1 MGLNSLIQT
10 PTPPNMP
17 NFSDKILTVNK
28 IGDTG
33 GTYGEGIYAGQPVN
47 PGGIPRENTK
57 MPNRIPFSDHQMGAG
72 PRPYLPPRLQQPPQQ
87 NPYGALF
94 GLSGLSNIMNIPG
107 QMTGF
112 GETLGGYGETLGGFG
127 EQMTGF
133 GEQMTGY
140 QDALGGFNEQIGGFG
155 KQFETVNNKLD
166 SMEKGIAGLDQQLQT
181 QQQQQV
187 QQPQQ
192 QQYQNPFSSPYSN
205 PFGSMMYGG
214 LGSLFGRR
222 Y

>member
-1 MGLNSLIQT
+1 MAGLADLSIGFPSTQT
-10 PTPPNMP
+10 P
-17 NFSDKILTVNK
+17 
-28 IGDTG
+28 
-33 GTYGEGIYAGQPVN
+33 QN
-47 PGGIPRENTK
+47 PGNQGGIPQQQILTQNPFVQSTPK
-57 MPNRIPFSDHQMGAG
+57 HPQIPFSDQMGPG
-72 PRPYLPPRLQQPPQQ
+72 PRPYFPPQPQQPHIQQ
-87 NPYGALF
+87 PFF
-94 GLSGLSNIMNIPG
+94 GGIGLGGIANIMNIPG

-112 GETLGGYGETLGGFG
+112 GEQLGGYGETLGGFG

-181 QQQQQV
+181 QQQPQQV
-187 QQPQQ
+187 QQQ
-192 QQYQNPFSSPYSN
+192 QQYQNPFSSP
-205 PFGSMMYGG
+205 FGFSGFGG

>member
-1 MGLNSLIQT
+1 MAGLADLSIGFPSTQT
-10 PTPPNMP
+10 PQN
-17 NFSDKILTVNK
+17 
-28 IGDTG
+28 TG
-33 GTYGEGIYAGQPVN
+33 NQ
-47 PGGIPRENTK
+47 GGIPQQQILTQNPFVQRENPK
-57 MPNRIPFSDHQMGAG
+57 MPNRIPFSDQMGPG

-127 EQMTGF
+127 EQLGGFGEQMTGF
-133 GEQMTGY
+133 GEQMGGY

-181 QQQQQV
+181 QQQQQQV

-192 QQYQNPFSSPYSN
+192 QQYQNPFSSP
-205 PFGSMMYGG
+205 FGFGGFGGFGG

>member
-1 MGLNSLIQT
+1 MAGLADLSIGFPSTQT
-10 PTPPNMP
+10 PQN
-17 NFSDKILTVNK
+17 
-28 IGDTG
+28 TG
-33 GTYGEGIYAGQPVN
+33 NQ
-47 PGGIPRENTK
+47 GGIPQQQILTQNPFVQSTPK
-57 MPNRIPFSDHQMGAG
+57 HPQIPFSDQMGPG
-72 PRPYLPPRLQQPPQQ
+72 PRPYFPPQPQQPHIQQ
-87 NPYGALF
+87 PFF
-94 GLSGLSNIMNIPG
+94 GGIGLGGIANIMNIPG

-112 GETLGGYGETLGGFG
+112 GETLGGFG

-133 GEQMTGY
+133 GEQMGGY

-181 QQQQQV
+181 QQQQQQV

-192 QQYQNPFSSPYSN
+192 QQYQNPFSSP
-205 PFGSMMYGG
+205 FGFSGFGG

>member
-1 MGLNSLIQT
+1 MAGLADLSIGFPSTQT
-10 PTPPNMP
+10 PQN
-17 NFSDKILTVNK
+17 
-28 IGDTG
+28 TG
-33 GTYGEGIYAGQPVN
+33 NQ
-47 PGGIPRENTK
+47 GGIPQQQILTQNPFVQRENPK
-57 MPNRIPFSDHQMGAG
+57 MPNRIPFSDQMGPG

-112 GETLGGYGETLGGFG
+112 GETLGGFG

-133 GEQMTGY
+133 GEQMGGY

-181 QQQQQV
+181 QQQQQQV

-192 QQYQNPFSSPYSN
+192 QQYQNPFSSP
-205 PFGSMMYGG
+205 FGFGGFGGFGG

>member
-1 MGLNSLIQT
+1 MAGLTDLQQQIGGLGTLFDSNREASQ
-10 PTPPNMP
+10 
-17 NFSDKILTVNK
+17 ILTQNNPYLAAA
-28 IGDTG
+28 G
-33 GTYGEGIYAGQPVN
+33 GQN
-47 PGGIPRENTK
+47 PFVQGTPK
-57 MPNRIPFSDHQMGAG
+57 IPFSDQLGPE
-72 PRPYLPPRLQQPPQQ
+72 PRPYFPPRPQQPHIQQ
-87 NPYGALF
+87 PFF
-94 GLSGLSNIMNIPG
+94 GGIGLGGIANIMNIPG
-107 QMTGF
+107 QMPGF
-112 GETLGGYGETLGGFG
+112 GEQLGGYGETLGGFG

-181 QQQQQV
+181 QQQPQQV
-187 QQPQQ
+187 QQQ
-192 QQYQNPFSSPYSN
+192 QQYQNPFSSP
-205 PFGSMMYGG
+205 FGFSGFGG

>member
-1 MGLNSLIQT
+1 MAGLADLSIGFPSTQT
-10 PTPPNMP
+10 PQN
-17 NFSDKILTVNK
+17 
-28 IGDTG
+28 TG
-33 GTYGEGIYAGQPVN
+33 NQ
-47 PGGIPRENTK
+47 GGIPQQQILTQNPFVQRENPK
-57 MPNRIPFSDHQMGAG
+57 MPNRIPFSDQMGPG

-133 GEQMTGY
+133 GEQMPGY

-181 QQQQQV
+181 QQQQQQV

-192 QQYQNPFSSPYSN
+192 QQYQNPFSSP
-205 PFGSMMYGG
+205 FGFSGFGG

-222 Y
+222 D